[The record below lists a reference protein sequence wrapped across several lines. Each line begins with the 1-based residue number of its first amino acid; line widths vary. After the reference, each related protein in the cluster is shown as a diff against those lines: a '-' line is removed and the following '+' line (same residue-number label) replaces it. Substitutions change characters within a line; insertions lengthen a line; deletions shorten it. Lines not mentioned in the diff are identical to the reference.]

1 LQYLADLEP
10 IGKIINTPAMV
21 RKICSYDRLVVP
33 NDGYILAE
41 PGGDMYFCN
50 ARCFSIWSIQW
61 ATKPKLTAAQRS
73 GDFLLT
79 APTGEKRSFQDLS
92 EVARWAAA
100 NALGSIDAEWLTSG
114 KAIKKE
120 GE

>member
-1 LQYLADLEP
+1 MADLEP
-10 IGKIINTPAMV
+10 IGKIINTPTV
-21 RKICSYDRLVVP
+21 GRKICSYDRLVVP
-33 NDGYILAE
+33 DDGYILAE

-50 ARCFSIWSIQW
+50 SRCFSIWAIQW
-61 ATKPKLTAAQRS
+61 ATKPKLTEAQRS
-73 GDFLLT
+73 GEFVLT
-79 APTGEKRSFQDLS
+79 TPAGEQRSFQNLT

-100 NALGSIDAEWLTSG
+100 NALGPTDSEWLSSG